1 MPDHV
6 RFSVR
11 NAFLVFLLC
20 FLALASELGQY
31 VAGYWQACSH
41 RNEMEKNEQLRK
53 SDRFRPRG
61 HWCTFK

>member
-1 MPDHV
+1 MNPERRDAGDGLVAPHHHQHAGHV

-11 NAFLVFLLC
+11 NAFWVFLLC

-41 RNEMEKNEQLRK
+41 
-53 SDRFRPRG
+53 
-61 HWCTFK
+61 